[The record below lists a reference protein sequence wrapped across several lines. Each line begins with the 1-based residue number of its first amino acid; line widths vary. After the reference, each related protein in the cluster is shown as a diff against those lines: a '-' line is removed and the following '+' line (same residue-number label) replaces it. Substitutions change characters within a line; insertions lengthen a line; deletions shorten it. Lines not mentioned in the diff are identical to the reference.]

1 MKQKLESNTKP
12 SLKRIFNQSVF
23 LTFFV
28 WRNEQ
33 REREC
38 LFWSQSYKRNLVFK
52 KSKLIVKLPQLS
64 LTITK
69 LLQLELR

>member
-1 MKQKLESNTKP
+1 MKQKLESNTNP
-12 SLKRIFNQSVF
+12 GLKRIFNQSVF

-38 LFWSQSYKRNLVFK
+38 LFWSQSYEKNLVLT
-52 KSKLIVKLPQLS
+52 KSKLILNS
-64 LTITK
+64 
-69 LLQLELR
+69 